1 MTGELG
7 QSDFEDLSAYLDGE
21 LGPQRTAEI
30 ARLIAEDATWRDAHR
45 QLAAIDAAMDA
56 YEVPAPPEG
65 LADRVVARVRRKAR
79 RPLVLRVIGWLAPAA
94 AAAAII
100 LVVLAVMNRPDAAPV
115 AGELVTSPALQAVP
129 QAERADVENMIVE
142 NLGFFRDYEVIAQF
156 ETLEAIDHLEK
167 GGT

>member
-1 MTGELG
+1 M
-7 QSDFEDLSAYLDGE
+7 
-21 LGPQRTAEI
+21 
-30 ARLIAEDATWRDAHR
+30 
-45 QLAAIDAAMDA
+45 
-56 YEVPAPPEG
+56 
-65 LADRVVARVRRKAR
+65 
-79 RPLVLRVIGWLAPAA
+79 IGWLAPAA